1 MADTKMFEGVRV
13 VELAQ
18 WVFVPAAGMAL
29 AELGAD
35 VVKIENPATGDPYRG
50 LMTQGI
56 GASVGNVN
64 LNWEQ
69 NNRGKRSIA
78 LDIRTERGR
87 ELMYKLIATAD
98 VFLTNFRP
106 EALERLGYGVAEMR
120 AHNPRLIY
128 ARGHGYGVRGP
139 EADTAAYDSTAF
151 WSRGGMAHTLTPF
164 DYDGEV
170 ASRGAIGDKPSGI
183 NLAFGIAAALFR
195 RSTTGEGSIV
205 DTSLLGSAV
214 WTISSDIMSAAN
226 KEVPADPAIKPNR
239 RLGGYR
245 TKDDR
250 LLVVSF
256 LNAGHWPGIMKA
268 IGRDD
273 LVADPRYNTRDARIA
288 NEAAYEAEVE
298 GTFASKTFDE
308 WCELLRPSLGPWAPV
323 QSADE
328 VVRDPQVVANN
339 YLPEI
344 TSPEGTKY
352 RLAAIPVEFNETPI
366 IPDRAPDTGE
376 HSEEILQELG
386 YSWDDIIQFKIDNVV
401 A

>member
-1 MADTKMFEGVRV
+1 MFEGVRV

-18 WVFVPAAGMAL
+18 WVFVPACGMVL

-50 LMTQGI
+50 LTTMGI
-56 GASVGNVN
+56 GAQVGSVN

-69 NNRGKRSIA
+69 NNRGKRSVA
-78 LDIRTERGR
+78 LDIRTDKGR
-87 ELMYKLIATAD
+87 EIVYQLIAEAD

-106 EALERLGYGVAEMR
+106 DALERLGYGVDNLRE
-120 AHNPRLIY
+120 HNPALIY
-128 ARGHGYGVRGP
+128 ARGSGYGVRGS
-139 EADTAAYDSTAF
+139 EAATAAYDSTAY
-151 WSRGGMAHTLTPF
+151 WARGGMAHTLTPT

-170 ASRGAIGDKPSGI
+170 ASRGAIGDKPAAV

-195 RSTTGEGSIV
+195 RERTGVGTVV

-214 WTISSDIMSAAN
+214 WTISSDILSAASRDL
-226 KEVPADPAIKPNR
+226 PADPAVKPNR

-256 LNAGHWPGIMKA
+256 LNEAHWAPFMRA
-268 IGRDD
+268 IGREDI
-273 LVADPRYNTRDARIA
+273 VEDPRFAERETRMA
-288 NEAAYEAEVE
+288 NNDEYEQEMVN
-298 GTFASKTFDE
+298 TFAARTFEE

-323 QSADE
+323 QSAGE
-328 VVRDPQVVANN
+328 VVRDPQVAANG
-339 YLPEI
+339 YLPEL
-344 TSPEGTKY
+344 TSPEGARF
-352 RLAAIPVEFNETPI
+352 RLAAIPTEFDETPAR
-366 IPDRAPDTGE
+366 PGRAPATGE
-376 HSEEILQELG
+376 HTEEVLQQLG
-386 YSWDDIIQFKIDNVV
+386 YTWDDIIQLKLDDVV